1 LTWAAN
7 GSEGFALATESRI
20 ADGDVTVTASE
31 FEAACLKLMDE
42 VTEGGREV
50 VITRGGRPVARLVS
64 CQEESSLAFGRN
76 RDNIEIHGDIVS
88 PMPAEW
94 FEDPD
99 YSDDGLFQFS

>member
-1 LTWAAN
+1 M
-7 GSEGFALATESRI
+7 ATESRI

-42 VTEGGREV
+42 VAASGRDV
-50 VITRGGRPVARLVS
+50 VITRDGRPVARLVS
-64 CQEESSLAFGRN
+64 CRGEASLGFGRN
-76 RDNIEIHGDIVS
+76 RDNIEIRGDIVS

-99 YSDDGLFQFS
+99 GSDDELFQFS